1 MLAVLSLA
9 ESRGGGDNI
18 AMGRDGAR
26 RPMRVKWQ
34 SIPLLGDRRMEESDE
49 AESVS
54 RVRDEWDATCRAAAP
69 LVALWERDRNP
80 RFGISRA
87 ARELGMTERALRD
100 WMHREGLPPY
110 SLLHTWYLVVR
121 LLEEAQPSSVSRCS
135 WNQGRE
141 PATHFRFLKRETG
154 RTFSELLK
162 EGVDAVRA
170 RALEIWHAAS

>member
-1 MLAVLSLA
+1 MA
-9 ESRGGGDNI
+9 EF
-18 AMGRDGAR
+18 DG
-26 RPMRVKWQ
+26 
-34 SIPLLGDRRMEESDE
+34 SD
-49 AESVS
+49 SVS
-54 RVRDEWDATCRAAAP
+54 RVRAEWDTTCRAAAP

-80 RFGISRA
+80 RYGVSRA
-87 ARELGMTERALRD
+87 ARELGMTERALRE

-135 WNQGRE
+135 RNQGRE

-154 RTFSELLK
+154 RTFSELLE

-170 RALEIWHAAS
+170 RVVEIWRATS